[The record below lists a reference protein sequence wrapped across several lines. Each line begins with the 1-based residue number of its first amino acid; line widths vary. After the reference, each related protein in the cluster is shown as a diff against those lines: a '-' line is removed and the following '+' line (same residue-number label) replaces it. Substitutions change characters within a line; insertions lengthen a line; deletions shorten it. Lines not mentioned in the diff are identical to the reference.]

1 MAHWEVR
8 RSKLLRRWHVVL
20 VGDNGEPLSSSEVLN
35 SRDAVETNIAA
46 QREAAT
52 SDEVIW
58 R

>member
-1 MAHWEVR
+1 MGFEVKR
-8 RSKLLRRWHVVL
+8 NKLSRRWRVVL
-20 VGDNGEPLSSSEVLN
+20 VDDGNHEVLSVSETLN